1 MYKYKYVV
9 FVSWFP
15 PNILYAKEFSFMK
28 YIEIF
33 IESFGTYILLVL
45 MIRFLGK
52 KEMSKLSV
60 SDLIVFL
67 IISELMTISIGNENV
82 NFLQAALAV
91 LVIVFMDK
99 LFTLISLK
107 SPFFKKM
114 VEGHP
119 TFIVFQGKLNQKKM
133 ASLKYS
139 VDDLCHHLREQGIG
153 SLSEVDFAVLETDG
167 QLSVIETK
175 NSEVKAPAA
184 IISDGQ
190 INYEI
195 LQLMNRDENWLI
207 KKLKE
212 AGIHDYHEVF
222 YCVVEKERLFVIK
235 KRLDN

>member
-1 MYKYKYVV
+1 
-9 FVSWFP
+9 
-15 PNILYAKEFSFMK
+15 MK

-67 IISELMTISIGNENV
+67 IISELMTISIGNENA

-212 AGIHDYHEVF
+212 AGIHDYHEIF

>member
-1 MYKYKYVV
+1 
-9 FVSWFP
+9 
-15 PNILYAKEFSFMK
+15 MK

-107 SPFFKKM
+107 SPLFKKM

>member
-1 MYKYKYVV
+1 
-9 FVSWFP
+9 
-15 PNILYAKEFSFMK
+15 MK

-153 SLSEVDFAVLETDG
+153 SISEVDFAVLETDG

>member
-1 MYKYKYVV
+1 
-9 FVSWFP
+9 
-15 PNILYAKEFSFMK
+15 MK

-91 LVIVFMDK
+91 LVIVYMDK

>member
-1 MYKYKYVV
+1 
-9 FVSWFP
+9 
-15 PNILYAKEFSFMK
+15 MK

-139 VDDLCHHLREQGIG
+139 VNDLCHHLREQGIG

>member
-1 MYKYKYVV
+1 
-9 FVSWFP
+9 
-15 PNILYAKEFSFMK
+15 MK
-28 YIEIF
+28 YIEI
-33 IESFGTYILLVL
+33 FGTYILLVL

>member
-1 MYKYKYVV
+1 
-9 FVSWFP
+9 
-15 PNILYAKEFSFMK
+15 
-28 YIEIF
+28 
-33 IESFGTYILLVL
+33 
-45 MIRFLGK
+45 
-52 KEMSKLSV
+52 
-60 SDLIVFL
+60 
-67 IISELMTISIGNENV
+67 
-82 NFLQAALAV
+82 
-91 LVIVFMDK
+91 
-99 LFTLISLK
+99 
-107 SPFFKKM
+107 
-114 VEGHP
+114 
-119 TFIVFQGKLNQKKM
+119 M

>member
-1 MYKYKYVV
+1 
-9 FVSWFP
+9 
-15 PNILYAKEFSFMK
+15 MK

-33 IESFGTYILLVL
+33 IESLGTYILLVL

>member
-1 MYKYKYVV
+1 
-9 FVSWFP
+9 
-15 PNILYAKEFSFMK
+15 MK

-33 IESFGTYILLVL
+33 IESFGTYILLVF

>member
-1 MYKYKYVV
+1 
-9 FVSWFP
+9 
-15 PNILYAKEFSFMK
+15 MK

-175 NSEVKAPAA
+175 NSEVRAPAA

-235 KRLDN
+235 KRLDH

>member
-1 MYKYKYVV
+1 
-9 FVSWFP
+9 
-15 PNILYAKEFSFMK
+15 MK

-195 LQLMNRDENWLI
+195 LRLMNRDENWLI

>member
-1 MYKYKYVV
+1 
-9 FVSWFP
+9 
-15 PNILYAKEFSFMK
+15 MK

-184 IISDGQ
+184 IISDGH

>member
-1 MYKYKYVV
+1 
-9 FVSWFP
+9 
-15 PNILYAKEFSFMK
+15 MK

-195 LQLMNRDENWLI
+195 LQLMNRDENWFI

>member
-1 MYKYKYVV
+1 
-9 FVSWFP
+9 
-15 PNILYAKEFSFMK
+15 MK

-119 TFIVFQGKLNQKKM
+119 TFIIFQGKLNQKKM

>member
-1 MYKYKYVV
+1 
-9 FVSWFP
+9 
-15 PNILYAKEFSFMK
+15 MK

-91 LVIVFMDK
+91 LAIVFMDK

>member
-1 MYKYKYVV
+1 MRY
-9 FVSWFP
+9 
-15 PNILYAKEFSFMK
+15 L
-28 YIEIF
+28 EIF

>member
-1 MYKYKYVV
+1 
-9 FVSWFP
+9 
-15 PNILYAKEFSFMK
+15 MK

-82 NFLQAALAV
+82 NFLQATLAV

>member
-1 MYKYKYVV
+1 
-9 FVSWFP
+9 
-15 PNILYAKEFSFMK
+15 MK

-91 LVIVFMDK
+91 LVIVYMDK

-153 SLSEVDFAVLETDG
+153 SLSEVDYAVLETDG

>member
-1 MYKYKYVV
+1 
-9 FVSWFP
+9 
-15 PNILYAKEFSFMK
+15 MK

-175 NSEVKAPAA
+175 NSEVRAPAA

>member
-1 MYKYKYVV
+1 
-9 FVSWFP
+9 
-15 PNILYAKEFSFMK
+15 MK

-235 KRLDN
+235 SNPR

>member
-1 MYKYKYVV
+1 
-9 FVSWFP
+9 
-15 PNILYAKEFSFMK
+15 MK

-107 SPFFKKM
+107 SLFFKKM

>member
-1 MYKYKYVV
+1 
-9 FVSWFP
+9 
-15 PNILYAKEFSFMK
+15 MK

-235 KRLDN
+235 KKLDN

>member
-1 MYKYKYVV
+1 
-9 FVSWFP
+9 
-15 PNILYAKEFSFMK
+15 MK

-114 VEGHP
+114 VEGNP

-133 ASLKYS
+133 ASLTYS

>member
-1 MYKYKYVV
+1 
-9 FVSWFP
+9 
-15 PNILYAKEFSFMK
+15 MK

-119 TFIVFQGKLNQKKM
+119 TFIVFQGKLNLKKM

-235 KRLDN
+235 KG

>member
-1 MYKYKYVV
+1 
-9 FVSWFP
+9 
-15 PNILYAKEFSFMK
+15 MK

-175 NSEVKAPAA
+175 NSEVKVPAA

>member
-1 MYKYKYVV
+1 
-9 FVSWFP
+9 
-15 PNILYAKEFSFMK
+15 MK

-67 IISELMTISIGNENV
+67 IISELMTISIVNENV

>member
-1 MYKYKYVV
+1 
-9 FVSWFP
+9 
-15 PNILYAKEFSFMK
+15 MK

-235 KRLDN
+235 KKAR

>member
-1 MYKYKYVV
+1 
-9 FVSWFP
+9 
-15 PNILYAKEFSFMK
+15 MK

-139 VDDLCHHLREQGIG
+139 VDDLCHHLREKGIG

>member
-1 MYKYKYVV
+1 
-9 FVSWFP
+9 
-15 PNILYAKEFSFMK
+15 MK

-195 LQLMNRDENWLI
+195 LQLMNHDENWLI

>member
-1 MYKYKYVV
+1 
-9 FVSWFP
+9 
-15 PNILYAKEFSFMK
+15 MK

-139 VDDLCHHLREQGIG
+139 VDDLCHHLRVQGIG

>member
-1 MYKYKYVV
+1 
-9 FVSWFP
+9 
-15 PNILYAKEFSFMK
+15 MK

-235 KRLDN
+235 KRLDH

>member
-1 MYKYKYVV
+1 
-9 FVSWFP
+9 
-15 PNILYAKEFSFMK
+15 MK

-107 SPFFKKM
+107 NPFFKKM

>member
-1 MYKYKYVV
+1 
-9 FVSWFP
+9 
-15 PNILYAKEFSFMK
+15 MK

-33 IESFGTYILLVL
+33 IESFGTYILLVF

-67 IISELMTISIGNENV
+67 IISELMTISIGNEDV

-114 VEGHP
+114 IEGHP